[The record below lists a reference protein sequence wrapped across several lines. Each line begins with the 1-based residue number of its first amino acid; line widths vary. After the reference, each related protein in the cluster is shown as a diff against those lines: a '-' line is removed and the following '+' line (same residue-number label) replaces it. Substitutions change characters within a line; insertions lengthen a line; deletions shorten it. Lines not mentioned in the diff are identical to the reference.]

1 MQLLSCSTLHIKLTY
16 LSCVLFIFFLSHY
29 ICSTKSQISSFFLLT
44 HIFQGLKPVLSSY
57 QSPNKCFIFGGFWPG
72 LMSNSQSPA
81 TSHKLCCSPFIPST
95 FLKLQSPHGHAFH
108 RECLYLRLHS
118 AETHCETSI
127 CVWAIYEGCVPR
139 RNQQECA
146 RVWFQAESQ
155 RG

>member
-1 MQLLSCSTLHIKLTY
+1 MYIIFFLPLYMLYQVTD
-16 LSCVLFIFFLSHY
+16 FIFF
-29 ICSTKSQISSFFLLT
+29 FLT

-57 QSPNKCFIFGGFWPG
+57 QLANKCFIFGGFWPG

-81 TSHKLCCSPFIPST
+81 TSHKLCCSALIPST
-95 FLKLQSPHGHAFH
+95 FLKLQSSMAMASTWNAL
-108 RECLYLRLHS
+108 CLMLHS

-127 CVWAIYEGCVPR
+127 CVWAIYEGRVPK
-139 RNQQECA
+139 RNQQEGA